1 MGILP
6 PFLPLPM
13 ESNWT
18 VHVLSRALCLML
30 LWTAVLN
37 LVAGT
42 QDLPKSV
49 VKLEPPWIQVLKED
63 LVTLTCEGTHNP
75 GNSSTQWFH
84 NGSLIWS
91 QVQASYKFKA
101 TFNDSGEY
109 RCQTEQTGLSDPV
122 HLGVI
127 SDWLLLQTP
136 QLVFL
141 EGEPIML
148 RCHSWKNIQLNRIL
162 FFQNEKPVRFYHHG
176 TNFSIP
182 KANHSHTGDY
192 YCQGSL
198 GKVRHSSKPVTI
210 TVQDPK
216 SSRPL
221 PILTIVAA
229 VTGIAVAAI
238 VIILVSLI
246 YLKKKQVPALPGN
259 PDHREKGETFPEEP
273 GEYTVPSGGSAPV
286 SPGPPSGLEPTSSRS
301 YNPSD
306 LEEAAKTEVE
316 NTITYSLLKHPEAPD
331 EEAEP
336 DYQNHI

>member
-246 YLKKKQVPALPGN
+246 YLKKKQVP
-259 PDHREKGETFPEEP
+259 D
-273 GEYTVPSGGSAPV
+273 
-286 SPGPPSGLEPTSSRS
+286 
-301 YNPSD
+301 NPSD

>member
-1 MGILP
+1 
-6 PFLPLPM
+6 
-13 ESNWT
+13 
-18 VHVLSRALCLML
+18 ML

-42 QDLPKSV
+42 HADLPKAV
-49 VKLEPPWIQVLKED
+49 VKLEPPWIQVLRED
-63 LVTLTCEGTHNP
+63 MVTLMCEGTHNP

-84 NGSLIWS
+84 NRRSIPS
-91 QVQASYKFKA
+91 QVQANYTFKA
-101 TFNDSGEY
+101 TANDSGEY
-109 RCQTEQTGLSDPV
+109 RCQMAQTGLSDPV

-141 EGEPIML
+141 EGETIML
-148 RCHSWKNIQLNRIL
+148 RCHSWRNKHLSRIS
-162 FFQNEKPVRFYHHG
+162 FFQNGRSVRFHHQS

-182 KANHSHTGDY
+182 KANHSHSGDY
-192 YCQGSL
+192 HCKGNL
-198 GKVRHSSKPVTI
+198 GKMSYSSKLVTI
-210 TVQDPK
+210 TVQGPK
-216 SSRPL
+216 SSRSL
-221 PILTIVAA
+221 PVLTIVAA

-259 PDHREKGETFPEEP
+259 PDHREMGETFPEEL
-273 GEYTVPSGGSAPV
+273 GEYRMPSGGSVPV
-286 SPGPPSGLEPTSSRS
+286 SPGPPHGLEPASSSS
-301 YNPSD
+301 YHPSD
-306 LEEAAKTEVE
+306 LEDVAKTEVE
-316 NTITYSLLKHPEAPD
+316 NTITYSLLKHPEVPD